1 MTDYEAIHE
10 DGLTSADLPAG
21 ARLQDAFR
29 IKHDAGIAAV
39 VAAAKAEALGTLL
52 ALHKPEARYHPRD
65 IDDRSWETIEE
76 AREYADTYDEVMES
90 FEICAE
96 CGRVESEQLREYA
109 DEWGYRE
116 SLWPCETVKATQ

>member
-1 MTDYEAIHE
+1 MSNYEAIYN
-10 DGLTSADLPAG
+10 DALA
-21 ARLQDAFR
+21 DAFVR
-29 IKHDAGIAAV
+29 EPGDRGIDAEAHTAGLAAV
-39 VAAAKAEALGTLL
+39 VAAAKADAMGTLL

-65 IDDRSWETIEE
+65 IDDRSWDTVEE
-76 AREYADTYDEVMES
+76 AREYADTCDEVMES